1 MAGTVYKVFRS
12 CFGVISN
19 QILQSEGGYQ
29 KIYFESFL
37 QFHWLDHLVGDFIQ
51 QAWNIDDSYGAELK
65 QTQSVTFWARNSL
78 CMWRHCIV
86 IQIR

>member
-51 QAWNIDDSYGAELK
+51 QA
-65 QTQSVTFWARNSL
+65 
-78 CMWRHCIV
+78 
-86 IQIR
+86 